1 VLRQISTGSGPA
13 EKFEGM
19 RDSPSLDASAP
30 RSDVI
35 QLERDFVIYL
45 NMAGSISLCALT
57 ELFAHHYWARD
68 RQLLACAAL
77 TSEQFLRPLGNSFPS
92 VRDTLVHLLA
102 VEWLWLERW
111 RGRSPRALLA
121 PEEFP
126 TLAAVRDRWNA
137 VEQEMKQYLTELPEE
152 TLEQQMTCMST
163 RGNTWTYALWRMMVH
178 FLEHQ
183 TYHRGQITALLRQ
196 LGVEPPKVDFL
207 DAQDAGAHQLR

>member
-1 VLRQISTGSGPA
+1 
-13 EKFEGM
+13 M

-102 VEWLWLERW
+102 VEWLWLER
-111 RGRSPRALLA
+111 
-121 PEEFP
+121 
-126 TLAAVRDRWNA
+126 
-137 VEQEMKQYLTELPEE
+137 
-152 TLEQQMTCMST
+152 
-163 RGNTWTYALWRMMVH
+163 
-178 FLEHQ
+178 
-183 TYHRGQITALLRQ
+183 
-196 LGVEPPKVDFL
+196 
-207 DAQDAGAHQLR
+207 